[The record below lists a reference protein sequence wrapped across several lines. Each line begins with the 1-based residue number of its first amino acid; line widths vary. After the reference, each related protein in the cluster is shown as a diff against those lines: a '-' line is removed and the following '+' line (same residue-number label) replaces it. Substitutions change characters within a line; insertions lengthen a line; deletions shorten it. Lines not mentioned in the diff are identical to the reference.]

1 MKLKLFGLLTIILFS
16 CNPDYEIPVNSSDT
30 THTDTTH
37 YTVGCKPVDTTA
49 EKKVTNARMTAA
61 EPDFWNPNYRSY
73 KVCTLYVEVAYN
85 IYVNEGMN
93 ASNAEAKIRSF
104 INLCSEASERID
116 GVKYVVGNMFIHTT
130 PDPYVNVR
138 DAVSGLYL
146 FGNNTIN
153 VTAQPFKVFL
163 TDANIGGCAYISAG
177 SVTSA
182 KWAFISLARTR
193 PLNSRDRNYALLSF
207 NHELHHNL
215 GLQHSH
221 NDCAWLD
228 KNGNRLGPL
237 DSCYACEN
245 NKACPPTIKCVGT
258 TKRMPGDFMS
268 YCHIWG
274 TAELKLKAPELA
286 VLHKSL
292 YYSSLPNYTPTTTPC
307 VTTYSAWSTCN
318 NGVQTRTYT
327 QTGNCTTPPTDSL
340 TRVCTVPTVI
350 PVTNQVTYKGTDG
363 KWRVK
368 FNIPINQVTYP
379 TYTLNVCRYTST
391 CLTLQ
396 QCGDRVF
403 SALTATEK
411 STGIVDR
418 ILNAQPS
425 PGNPGTYC
433 YRTSIT
439 ANGVTYWTPSYT
451 VVIN

>member
-1 MKLKLFGLLTIILFS
+1 MKKLLGLFLLLTTLYS
-16 CNPDYEIPVNSSDT
+16 CDISNKETQTVDSTKLDT
-30 THTDTTH
+30 TN
-37 YTVGCKPVDTTA
+37 YAVGCKPVEAPA
-49 EKKVTNARMTAA
+49 EKKNINARMLAV
-61 EPDFWNPNYRSY
+61 EPNFWDPNYRSY
-73 KVCTLYVEVAYN
+73 RVCTLYVEVAYN
-85 IYVNEGMN
+85 IYVNEGYN
-93 ASNAEAKIRSF
+93 ASNAEAVMRNY
-104 INLCSEASERID
+104 INLCSEASQRVD

-146 FGNNTIN
+146 FGQNSIPRPQ
-153 VTAQPFKVFL
+153 AFQIFIS
-163 TDANIGGCAYISAG
+163 DANIGGCAYISPGA
-177 SVTSA
+177 VTSA
-182 KWAFISLARTR
+182 KFAFITIAKTR
-193 PLNSRDRNYALLSF
+193 PTNSIEKNFALLIF
-207 NHELHHNL
+207 NHEMHHIL
-215 GLQHSH
+215 GLSHSH
-221 NDCAWLD
+221 NDCAWKD

-237 DSCYACEN
+237 DSCYSCEN
-245 NKACPPTIKCVGT
+245 NKACPPTTKCVGT

-274 TAELKLKAPELA
+274 TAEVMLKAPELA

-292 YYSSLPNYTPTTTPC
+292 YYSSLPTYTPTTIPC
-307 VTTYSAWSTCN
+307 TTVYSSWSTCN
-318 NGVQTRTYT
+318 NGVQTRSYT

-368 FNIPINQVTYP
+368 FNIPINQTTYP

-396 QCGDRVF
+396 ACAPRTF
-403 SALTATEK
+403 TPLTATEK

-439 ANGVTYWTPSYT
+439 ANNVTYWTPSYT